1 MTDTEKRDRIR
12 GMLWGLIVG
21 DCLGSPVQF
30 MEMDSFPKVT
40 EMLPCHNFNTPAA
53 QISRTKGFRMPIL
66 ITPYLACSK
75 MPRRRFPSS
84 LHLKRAVSKS
94 SPLIE

>member
-1 MTDTEKRDRIR
+1 MINAEKNDRIR

-40 EMLPCHNFNTPAA
+40 EMIPCSNFNTPAGYWTDDSA
-53 QISRTKGFRMPIL
+53 
-66 ITPYLACSK
+66 LALCIMES
-75 MPRRRFPSS
+75 
-84 LHLKRAVSKS
+84 AVRCQK
-94 SPLIE
+94 